1 MSSEHVEKTYPIQA
15 YVFATFLAA
24 LVFLLVAAL
33 NDYAEAGF
41 AAPFIVGWAWISLW
55 LFGKLDASDE
65 SEVVHASH

>member
-1 MSSEHVEKTYPIQA
+1 MSTEHVEKTYPIQA

-41 AAPFIVGWAWISLW
+41 AAPILVGWAWISLW
-55 LFGKLDASDE
+55 LFGKIDS
-65 SEVVHASH
+65 SEEPHQAH